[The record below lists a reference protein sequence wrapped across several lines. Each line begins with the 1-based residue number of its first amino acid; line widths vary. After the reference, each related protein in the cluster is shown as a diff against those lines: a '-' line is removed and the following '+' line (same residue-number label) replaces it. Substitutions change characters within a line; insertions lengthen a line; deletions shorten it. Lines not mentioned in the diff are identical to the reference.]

1 MNNTPNE
8 FDEFFSLINT
18 TSDRRLNAF
27 QMKTKGYIPL
37 ASDAKPRS
45 PRSPKYK
52 PKRKHKPDIWDDKI
66 KAYNDKIADR
76 GKHPQPE

>member
-1 MNNTPNE
+1 MNNIPNE

-18 TSDRRLNAF
+18 TSNRRLNAY

-37 ASDAKPRS
+37 ASDAKPI
-45 PRSPKYK
+45 SPKYK
-52 PKRKHKPDIWDDKI
+52 PKRKRKPDIWGSKI

-76 GKHPQPE
+76 GKYPQPK